1 MTWDITVRR
10 MEKRDFAVCANMLT
24 GRLAYPSCL
33 IGELPHAWRRL
44 LRDGAMNAVVFEN
57 RNGSVSPVILAF
69 AVSVFITDAWAL
81 AANRGTEP
89 YLTARTLRAELSDP
103 QSPIL
108 RPVDIARRLDSRLR
122 ILILHYC
129 ETPTLEPERAG
140 ALRFRVL
147 QEFLNTNR
155 GYRIEEVL
163 QEFWDEIDP
172 AFILEG
178 WGKVRTDY
186 ASYFTDRGEPV
197 PRPGQRP
204 YLVGFSRAE
213 ALREPGD
220 PIAPLFVHTP
230 PVLFFSPAEKR
241 LIHQALHGHTDPE
254 LARELHIAL
263 PTVKSHWRSIYQR
276 ALRVDPGLFG
286 DTRSRASERGT
297 TRGREKRRRLL
308 EYVRRHPEEL
318 CPVDYRRV
326 PE

>member
-10 MEKRDFAVCANMLT
+10 MEERDMAVCATMLT
-24 GRLAYPSCL
+24 GRLAYPSRV
-33 IGELPHAWRRL
+33 IGQLPHAWRRL
-44 LRDGAMNAVVFEN
+44 LRDDAMNAVVFEN
-57 RNGSVSPVILAF
+57 RDGSPPPVILAF
-69 AVSVFITDAWAL
+69 AASVFVTDAWAA
-81 AANRGTEP
+81 AANSGTEP

-103 QSPIL
+103 VSPIL
-108 RPVDIARRLDSRLR
+108 RPGEIARRLASRLR

-129 ETPTLEPERAG
+129 ETPTLEPERAR

-147 QEFLNTNR
+147 QEFLHTNR
-155 GYRIEEVL
+155 GYPVEEVI
-163 QEFWDEIDP
+163 QELWDEVDP

-178 WGKVRTDY
+178 WGKVRRDY
-186 ASYFTDRGEPV
+186 ASHFTDRAVPV
-197 PRPGQRP
+197 PPRGERP

-213 ALREPGD
+213 SLREPGD

-230 PVLFFSPAEKR
+230 PILLFSPAEKR
-241 LIHQALHGHTDPE
+241 LIRHAMHGLTDPE

-263 PTVKSHWRSIYQR
+263 PTVKSHWRSIYRR
-276 ALRVDPGLFG
+276 ALRVDLDLLG
-286 DTRSRASERGT
+286 DDRTRASGSGA

-318 CPVDYRRV
+318 CPIDYRRV